1 MDWNAAREEIDQWLK
16 ADFYK
21 KTGEPNYRA
30 LKGRLVIEN
39 YIKDPSG
46 DLKDYRFFC
55 FHGQPMYVSVDG
67 HEYAGYKRKTC
78 KRDIYDLNWNKLPL
92 KIVYE
97 NWPHPVAKPDKL
109 DDMLDICGKLSQ
121 DFPFVRVDLYL
132 AEGRIYFGE
141 LTFTPANGM
150 KPFTPVQYDYVFG
163 EALDLNYYKRSC

>member
-1 MDWNAAREEIDQWLK
+1 
-16 ADFYK
+16 
-21 KTGEPNYRA
+21 
-30 LKGRLVIEN
+30 
-39 YIKDPSG
+39 
-46 DLKDYRFFC
+46 
-55 FHGQPMYVSVDG
+55 MYVSVDG